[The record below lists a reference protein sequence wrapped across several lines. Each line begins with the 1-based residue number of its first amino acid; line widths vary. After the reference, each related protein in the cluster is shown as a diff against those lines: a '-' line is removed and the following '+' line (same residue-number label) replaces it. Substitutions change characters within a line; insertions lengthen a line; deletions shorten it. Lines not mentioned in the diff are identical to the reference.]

1 MTYLIKLPSPKKL
14 QAALDF
20 RAISSW
26 TAPTDNRW
34 PHSAPPCPSTHPG
47 ARGGNPWRCDRRVQS
62 IRPHSEWQLK
72 QVEYP
77 GACEI
82 WNSGSSLSNHP
93 PHGAHTRSRIANH
106 PLMTWFINHQPRSLA
121 WTLPPSWVWLHTQA
135 CNHLFLSSTYIPGIW
150 TELLICVGSSSSMPI
165 GGPMIHSPT
174 HPGQIPRG
182 HLRIPPSL
190 HHPLRPAGPFCPGL
204 PLESHPA
211 TDASVQSLISGLL
224 PEGPA
229 SALSSPSAKL
239 SKQNWS
245 HSATANIPGNSAS
258 PNRLKPKP
266 VSIVLYELV
275 PNYLFNFISLV
286 LFFP

>member
-1 MTYLIKLPSPKKL
+1 MQEIAFLYQKEDIPVTRDRKFGAKVSVKTNLVKLTFILLVTSSPFTILWPNPSVLSIYLKCIVSLSKIFLLWS
-14 QAALDF
+14 
-20 RAISSW
+20 
-26 TAPTDNRW
+26 
-34 PHSAPPCPSTHPG
+34 
-47 ARGGNPWRCDRRVQS
+47 
-62 IRPHSEWQLK
+62 
-72 QVEYP
+72 
-77 GACEI
+77 I